1 MTAVSVQPDLA
12 GSPHFRYQNGVL
24 HAEDVPLDSLAAQL
38 GTPLYVYS
46 RAALRS
52 AWETYR
58 DAIGERP
65 VLVCFGMKANSNLA
79 VLKELH
85 AWAPASTSCP
95 AASWRAC
102 WPWAATP
109 PRSCSPAWASR
120 PGNARR
126 ARSRREV
133 SFNVESEAELERLS
147 DVAVSMGRRA
157 RVSLRVNP

>member
-65 VLVCFGMKANSNLA
+65 VLVCFGMKTNSNLVTKA
-79 VLKELH
+79 GGFGEQDVLIR
-85 AWAPASTSCP
+85 
-95 AASWRAC
+95 AAQAIRE
-102 WPWAATP
+102 
-109 PRSCSPAWASR
+109 
-120 PGNARR
+120 RR
-126 ARSRREV
+126 
-133 SFNVESEAELERLS
+133 FTK
-147 DVAVSMGRRA
+147 
-157 RVSLRVNP
+157 